1 MIFAHHIH
9 AFLSI
14 CDCSVSFFHY
24 LSHFF
29 LSNNHSIG
37 SYYPLEQGEDERYDL
52 TLDFIEAVF
61 GTEKEIEILRLES
74 CGACEGSGVKAGTSP
89 STCRV
94 CGGSG
99 QMVQTVR
106 TPLGNFQ
113 QVSTCTN
120 CGGSGQTFTACG
132 TCGGDGR
139 VRGSKTISLRI
150 PAGVDTGSRLRVRGE
165 GNAGPKGGPSGSLY
179 VNIKVRADPELM
191 RDGENI
197 KSTVRIPYYDAIL
210 GTSVK
215 VNTVDG
221 LVNLR
226 IPNGTQPETVLLMA
240 KKGVPRL
247 GNDTQRG
254 DHLVTVKVDI
264 PSRLNKEE
272 TELISTI
279 KKNRDETL
287 NAMPSGW
294 KR

>member
-1 MIFAHHIH
+1 M
-9 AFLSI
+9 
-14 CDCSVSFFHY
+14 
-24 LSHFF
+24 
-29 LSNNHSIG
+29 
-37 SYYPLEQGEDERYDL
+37 
-52 TLDFIEAVF
+52 TLDFLEAVF
-61 GTEKEIEILRLES
+61 GSEKEIEVLRLENCQS
-74 CGACEGSGVKAGTSP
+74 CTGSGVKPGTSP

-113 QVSTCTN
+113 QVSTCTS
-120 CGGSGQTFTACG
+120 CGGGGQTFTACS

-139 VRGSKTISLRI
+139 VRGSKTISLKI

-179 VNIKVRADPELM
+179 VNIKVRKDKELR

-210 GTSVK
+210 GTAVK
-215 VNTVDG
+215 VQTVDG
-221 LVNLR
+221 PVDLK
-226 IPNGTQPETVLLMA
+226 IPSGTQPETVLLMA

-247 GNDTQRG
+247 GNDSQRG
-254 DHLVTVKVDI
+254 DHLVTVKVEI

-272 TELISTI
+272 ADLISTI
-279 KKNRDETL
+279 KNSKDETL

-294 KR
+294 KF